1 MKPFNS
7 FVEWAKANAH
17 PVSSASED
25 NAEELSFLKS
35 ALADARVVT
44 RVKSLPIMF
53 TIRSLLGKA
62 GGGCT
67 VN

>member
-35 ALADARVVT
+35 ALADARVVSLGDFSIT
-44 RVKSLPIMF
+44 RAFLTPFILNCSGISWKI
-53 TIRSLLGKA
+53 
-62 GGGCT
+62 
-67 VN
+67 